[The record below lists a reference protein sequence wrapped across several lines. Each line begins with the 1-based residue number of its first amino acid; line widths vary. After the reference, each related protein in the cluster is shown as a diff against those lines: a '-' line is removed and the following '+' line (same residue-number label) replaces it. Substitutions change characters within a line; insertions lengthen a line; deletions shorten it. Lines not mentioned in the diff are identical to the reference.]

1 MAIANWQLA
10 IAGMSN
16 GFTLIEA
23 LLASVVLAMVVGAV
37 IMPFSTGAA
46 NTAQNARST
55 LAVHLAQDLM
65 EEILAKP
72 FSDPDGSE
80 AGETGRS
87 SWDDMDDYDGY
98 SEATG
103 AIAGFDGVTVNDPS
117 AVALTRS
124 ATVESVYVAGQDQ
137 SEQPTFLRVT
147 VDVRY
152 HGEKVVTLSKLA
164 YANE

>member
-1 MAIANWQLA
+1 
-10 IAGMSN
+10 MSN

-23 LLASVVLAMVVGAV
+23 LLASVVMAIVVGAV
-37 IMPFSTGAA
+37 VMPFTAGAA

-55 LAVHLAQDLM
+55 LAVNLAQDLM

-87 SWDDMDDYDGY
+87 NWDDMDDYDGY
-98 SEATG
+98 GEVEG
-103 AIAGFDGVTVNDPS
+103 AIAGFDGVTVDDPAS
-117 AVALTRS
+117 VALTRRVR
-124 ATVESVYVAGQDQ
+124 VERVYVAGQDQ
-137 SEQPTFLRVT
+137 SEEPTFLRIT
-147 VDVRY
+147 VDVHY
-152 HGEKVVTLSKLA
+152 HGEKVVTLSRLA

>member
-1 MAIANWQLA
+1 M
-10 IAGMSN
+10 MSS
-16 GFTLIEA
+16 GFTLLEA
-23 LLASVVLAMVVGAV
+23 LLAAVVLAIVVGAI
-37 IMPFSTGAA
+37 IMPFTVGAA

-55 LAVHLAQDLM
+55 LAVNLAQDLM

-72 FSDPDGSE
+72 FSDPNESE

-87 SWDDMDDYDGY
+87 NWDDMDDYDGY
-98 SEATG
+98 CEAVGT
-103 AIAGFDGVTVNDPS
+103 IAGFDGVTVDDP
-117 AVALTRS
+117 AAALLTRS

-137 SEQPTFLRVT
+137 AEQPTFLRIT

-152 HGEKVVTLSKLA
+152 RGEVVVTLSRLA